1 MYIAAYKAL
10 LFKNKYTLIINELFI
25 ETLQFNVLKDFLLLK

>member
-1 MYIAAYKAL
+1 MYIVLIESVAI
-10 LFKNKYTLIINELFI
+10 KNKYTLIINELFI

>member
-1 MYIAAYKAL
+1 MYIAAQKAL
-10 LFKNKYTLIINELFI
+10 LFKNKYTLIISELFI